1 MGRKTTIALL
11 ASIALAA
18 VTADFGLANT
28 PPPLPP
34 MPNPPPLPS
43 QMPPAL
49 PPQAQA
55 QTGGGPATLGA
66 LASIVAIGVSDKWIG
81 QADATTY
88 TLSNTT
94 DANTVRY
101 YYAPGPTTGKV
112 KVTALV
118 TIAPQPGD
126 TAGAGVLYSYNPQ
139 TSSYMAVALQ
149 ANNTVAVYA
158 RDQSGF
164 NQVMSSSSDGLLKP
178 GVNEVTIIGEGNS
191 AQIFVNGQSM
201 GSISNDMIST
211 QYPAGILV
219 LGRGS
224 FTFSGYSHEMT
235 Q

>member
-43 QMPPAL
+43 QMPPPL
-49 PPQAQA
+49 PPQVQG
-55 QTGGGPATLGA
+55 QPGGGPATLGA
-66 LASIVAIGVSDKWIG
+66 LASVVSIGVSDKWVG

-94 DANTVRY
+94 DPSAVRY

-112 KVTALV
+112 KVTARV
-118 TIAPQPGD
+118 TISPQPGD
-126 TAGAGVLYSYNPQ
+126 NAGAGLLYSINPE
-139 TSSYMAVALQ
+139 TRNYMAVTLQ

-164 NQVMSSSSDGLLKP
+164 SQVMSSSSDGLLKD

-201 GSISNDMIST
+201 GSVSNDMIST
-211 QYPAGILV
+211 QYPAGIIV

-224 FTFSGYSHEMT
+224 FSFSGYSHEMT